1 MSARAR
7 IVLILFAGS
16 LLAAQISGRDF
27 FYSLTYLWGGLLL
40 FTLVWSR
47 LALRGVEVEREART
61 PRAQVGELFME
72 RFRITNQS
80 RFPKLWVETR
90 DASDLPGYRVTAV
103 AVGLGFRGPSGAGAH
118 QAVTVTS
125 GLPPGGSRTW
135 LMRTLCTQRGRF
147 RLGPIT
153 IGSGDPFG
161 LFPVSDVIPVKQ
173 HIVVLPMIVPLN
185 EFPLPSGR
193 LPGGE
198 ALRQRTHQITP
209 NAAGVRDY
217 VPGDSFGRIHWKSTA
232 RRRKLIVKEFE
243 LDPLAE
249 IWIVLDGARSAHF
262 ELPAAADADSR
273 LRSDEELFQLPASS
287 EEYAVTAAASVAY
300 HFLQRGRAVGLVAY
314 GEMRH
319 VIQPEPG
326 DAQQYRLLESL
337 AVFKAWGRLALEN
350 VLKVEARRIPQG
362 STVIM
367 ITPSASTELLA
378 SVHHLAHAGR
388 QPVLVSLD
396 AATFG
401 GQESSAAFVDAAA
414 RSGIPV
420 RRVQYGDTLGT
431 ALGSKQRKPFV
442 VRAA

>member
-1 MSARAR
+1 MSPRAR
-7 IVLILFAGS
+7 VVLGLFAAS

-27 FYSLTYLWGGLLL
+27 FYNLTYLWAGLLIFSFL
-40 FTLVWSR
+40 WARF
-47 LALRGVEVEREART
+47 ALRRIKVDREART
-61 PRAQVGELFME
+61 PRAQVGELFVE
-72 RFRITNQS
+72 RFRITNNG
-80 RFPKLWVETR
+80 RLPKLWIETR

-103 AVGLGFRGPSGAGAH
+103 AVGLGFRGPSLAGAH

-125 GLPPGGSRTW
+125 GLGPGQSRTW

-153 IGSGDPFG
+153 MSSGDPFG
-161 LFPVSDVIPVKQ
+161 IFPVTEQIPVKQ
-173 HIVVLPMIVPLN
+173 HVVVLPMIVPLN

-217 VPGDSFGRIHWKSTA
+217 APGDSFGRIHWKSTA

-249 IWIVLDGARSAHF
+249 IWIVMDGAGSAHTQKLVD
-262 ELPAAADADSR
+262 EQDDHIRA
-273 LRSDEELFQLPASS
+273 DEELFTLPPSS
-287 EEYAVTAAASVAY
+287 EEYAVTAAASIGY
-300 HFLQRGRAVGLVAY
+300 HFLQRGRAVGLIAY
-314 GEMRH
+314 GEMRN

-326 DAQQYRLLESL
+326 EAQQYRLLESL
-337 AVFKAWGRLALEN
+337 AVFKAQGDLKLES
-350 VLKVEARRIPQG
+350 VLKVETGRIPQG
-362 STVIM
+362 ATVI
-367 ITPSASTELLA
+367 IISPSASTELLS

-388 QPVLVSLD
+388 QPVLISLD
-396 AATFG
+396 SESFG
-401 GQESSAAFVDAAA
+401 GSQDNAAFVEAAS

-420 RRVQYGDTLGT
+420 RKISYGDPLDT
-431 ALGSKQRKPFV
+431 ALGSKPRKPYV